1 MMRDRFKR
9 IVLGIAA
16 AFALALAA
24 CGPRAEAP
32 APLPDNPKLDALFAQ
47 LQAAPDAPTAK
58 IVEDRIWAA
67 WAESGSPTI
76 DILMERA
83 QIATAAGD
91 TKLARTF
98 LDQATRLRPD
108 YAEAWN
114 RRAILSFD
122 QQDYPSAIRDIQ
134 EALKREPRHFGALAG
149 LGMIY
154 EALGQERAA
163 LAAYRDA
170 LALNPHLE
178 QAKQGAAR
186 LSPKLDGRET

>member
-1 MMRDRFKR
+1 MRARAVMAVILA
-9 IVLGIAA
+9 IV
-16 AFALALAA
+16 LAA
-24 CGPRAEAP
+24 CTPPAATKEAEAP
-32 APLPDNPKLDALFAQ
+32 SDPRLEVLFEQ
-47 LQAAPDAPTAK
+47 LHAAPDAATAK
-58 IVEDRIWAA
+58 IVEDKIWAT

-83 QIATAAGD
+83 QIASAAGD
-91 TKLARTF
+91 ADLAREF

-114 RRAILSFD
+114 RRAILAFD
-122 QQDYPSAIRDIQ
+122 AQDYPAAMRDIQ

-154 EALGQERAA
+154 ESLGQERAA

-170 LALNPHLE
+170 LAVNPHLE
-178 QAKQGAAR
+178 QAKQGSAR
-186 LSPKLDGRET
+186 LGPKLDGRDA